1 MGVEAG
7 AGSSD
12 FPFFYFPAP
21 VKQPSSIQDVI
32 QKNHLRRECLLVRTA
47 VCCLALGRSRYNTN
61 TARHTRRR
69 GSSRD
74 TGNGVSRY
82 YGTVRSVEK
91 CKLGWYE
98 YVYF

>member
-1 MGVEAG
+1 MGWGWRLEQALPT
-7 AGSSD
+7 SRFSIS
-12 FPFFYFPAP
+12 PR
-21 VKQPSSIQDVI
+21 PSSIQDDP
-32 QKNHLRRECLLVRTA
+32 KKPPNECLLVRTA